1 MIKKY
6 KLFAVIASL
15 LFLLPSCNLDE
26 LPKDS
31 ISLEDAWQSVD
42 DAKNF
47 RTGIYAY
54 FRSVNGGLYSYT
66 PDYQADLFNATSGY
80 GNRGGDMHRW
90 DFNSSQYD
98 IEDIWQYN
106 YYTINNCNN
115 IINNIDKIEEDDPIL
130 ATIKGEAYLMRAI
143 CYHTLVIRFAKD
155 YDPSTA
161 ASNLGLPLVYTN
173 DPTEKPSRSSLEV
186 TYTQIK
192 EDITEA
198 RKYLTTP
205 GVANSEYFTT
215 DVIDAFEARVNLYM
229 HQYTEAVNLAK
240 NIISAYPLLQ
250 SESALKNMWLNDNG
264 SEIIFKTFM
273 SISERANAM
282 TNFLGYSTSAKAFQP
297 DFVPSQ
303 WVLNLYEDS
312 DIRKG
317 TYFKKDKIVSNN
329 VEANDVYMLNKY
341 PGNPALKK
349 TEYEYYH
356 MWKVFRAAEAYL
368 IAAEASYLAGDETNA
383 IKYLNDLRAKRGAS
397 QLSTLSG
404 NALFEAIKKEWIREF
419 VGEGQRLNDLKRWGD
434 GMKRHD
440 PQNMSILMSGNEY
453 TTLSVENNNPR
464 FVWEIPANDLKANSN
479 LKPNW

>member
-6 KLFAVIASL
+6 KIFAVIASL
-15 LFLLPSCNLDE
+15 ILLFPSCNLDE

-54 FRSVNGGLYSYT
+54 FRSINGGLYSYT
-66 PDYQADLFNATSGY
+66 PDYQSDLFNATIGY
-80 GNRGGDMHRW
+80 GNRGGEMHRW

-98 IEDIWQYN
+98 IEDTWQYN

-115 IINNIDKIEEDDPIL
+115 IINNIDNIEEDDAIL

-143 CYHTLVIRFAKD
+143 CYHTLVVRFAKD

-161 ASNLGLPLVYTN
+161 ASNLGLPLVYNN
-173 DPTEKPSRSSLEV
+173 DPTEKPSRSTLEE

-198 RKYLTTP
+198 RKYLTTAGAP
-205 GVANSEYFTT
+205 NAEYFTK

-229 HQYTEAVNLAK
+229 HQYAGAVTLAK

-250 SESALKNMWLNDNG
+250 SENDLKNMWLNDQS
-264 SEIIFKTFM
+264 SEIIFRTFM
-273 SISERANAM
+273 SISERTNDM
-282 TNFLGYSTSAKAFQP
+282 TNFLGYSTSANAFQP

-303 WVLNLYEDS
+303 WVLDLYENS

-329 VEANDVYMLNKY
+329 VETNDVYMLNKY

-368 IAAEASYLAGDETNA
+368 IAAEASYLNGDETGA
-383 IKYLNDLRAKRGAS
+383 IKYLNDLRGKRGAS
-397 QLSTLSG
+397 QLSALSG
-404 NALFEAIKKEWIREF
+404 NALFDAIKKEWIREF

-440 PQNMSILMSGNEY
+440 PQNMSILMTGNEY

>member
-6 KLFAVIASL
+6 KIFAVIASL
-15 LFLLPSCNLDE
+15 ILLFPSCNLDE

-54 FRSVNGGLYSYT
+54 FRSINGGLYSYT
-66 PDYQADLFNATSGY
+66 PDYQSDLFNATIGY
-80 GNRGGDMHRW
+80 GNRGGEMHRW

-98 IEDIWQYN
+98 IEDTWQYN

-115 IINNIDKIEEDDPIL
+115 IINNIDNIEEDDAIL

-143 CYHTLVIRFAKD
+143 CYHTLVVRFAKD

-161 ASNLGLPLVYTN
+161 ASNLGLPLVYNN
-173 DPTEKPSRSSLEV
+173 DPTEKPSRSTLEE

-198 RKYLTTP
+198 RKYLTTAGAP
-205 GVANSEYFTT
+205 NAEYFTK

-229 HQYTEAVNLAK
+229 HQYAGAVTLAK

-250 SESALKNMWLNDNG
+250 SENDLKNMWLNDQS
-264 SEIIFKTFM
+264 SEIIFRTFM
-273 SISERANAM
+273 SISERTNDM
-282 TNFLGYSTSAKAFQP
+282 TNFLGYSTSANAFQP

-303 WVLNLYEDS
+303 WVLDLYENS

-329 VEANDVYMLNKY
+329 VETNDVYMLNKY
-341 PGNPALKK
+341 PGNPVLTLDSEARDPNMFWNPDTKEWTLVLAHALDHEMLIFTSPDMKEWTLQSRFGRGLGAQDGVWECPDLFELPVEGTDEKK
-349 TEYEYYH
+349 WVLLCNLNPGGPFGGSATQYFIGDFDGKH
-356 MWKVFRAAEAYL
+356 LYL
-368 IAAEASYLAGDETNA
+368 IRMRRAMYL
-383 IKYLNDLRAKRGAS
+383 
-397 QLSTLSG
+397 
-404 NALFEAIKKEWIREF
+404 
-419 VGEGQRLNDLKRWGD
+419 
-434 GMKRHD
+434 
-440 PQNMSILMSGNEY
+440 QNGSISARITML
-453 TTLSVENNNPR
+453 L
-464 FVWEIPANDLKANSN
+464 
-479 LKPNW
+479 